1 MSAKVTA
8 ADVCVMERL
17 RVGEAIGPGQ
27 SSRHDASTDLP
38 IAVETVS
45 HAEWDLDPLASYSWL
60 GTVTSCSPFP
70 AAAPPSSQ
78 VSGMTWRVLR
88 RRADED
94 QRDNNRTANLDELLN
109 AQFARKFG
117 GGRRS
122 TLRLAVPDHSV

>member
-45 HAEWDLDPLASYSWL
+45 HAEWDLDPLASL
-60 GTVTSCSPFP
+60 LVAGNGNFLLTVP
-70 AAAPPSSQ
+70 
-78 VSGMTWRVLR
+78 
-88 RRADED
+88 
-94 QRDNNRTANLDELLN
+94 
-109 AQFARKFG
+109 
-117 GGRRS
+117 GRGS
-122 TLRLAVPDHSV
+122 AK